1 MSMFFLGRVRGWRRE
16 VERKRWRE
24 KEGGLM
30 EVEVGV
36 QKEEKSEGEGLKGGA
51 RREEWKLVAVRRRLD
66 LNLRARE
73 VAIGI

>member
-1 MSMFFLGRVRGWRRE
+1 ME
-16 VERKRWRE
+16 V
-24 KEGGLM
+24 

-51 RREEWKLVAVRRRLD
+51 RRRGEKREVVRRRLD

-73 VAIGI
+73 VAIGV

>member
-1 MSMFFLGRVRGWRRE
+1 
-16 VERKRWRE
+16 
-24 KEGGLM
+24 M

-51 RREEWKLVAVRRRLD
+51 RREEGKREVVRRRLD

-73 VAIGI
+73 VAIGV

>member
-1 MSMFFLGRVRGWRRE
+1 MFFLGRVRGWRRE
-16 VERKRWRE
+16 VERKRWGK
-24 KEGGLM
+24 KEGGLI

-51 RREEWKLVAVRRRLD
+51 RRRGGKRKAVRRRLD

-73 VAIGI
+73 VAIGV